1 MGKPIRESDS
11 QIKQNFEKLLR
22 GESIKV
28 PVDEQIVYQNLDT
41 NEGAIWS
48 LLLATGYLKVLHFQV
63 DAESDFNEEYPIYT
77 MTLTNEKLRRMFY
90 RMVKDWFSRAKES
103 YNNSLRQCLSAI

>member
-1 MGKPIRESDS
+1 M
-11 QIKQNFEKLLR
+11 
-22 GESIKV
+22 

-103 YNNSLRQCLSAI
+103 YNEFIEAMLIGDLKLMNRHMTYICEMVFSYCIL